1 MLIELHEEGLEEFNA
16 VLKQA
21 IELTDWDIDSI
32 FMDTLNLLTP
42 LRYEKQVVAKFNEKY
57 GGDTYERI
65 LSVNNTIQ
73 LEWSYNS
80 RGTPISRS
88 DVITILPYADKIA
101 DTVIRNKDEVR
112 ILFNLMQKFD
122 YLPATIDINGFA
134 DTHRI
139 YAINADTY
147 GRPVR
152 YSIKRMEIKINEPA
166 TFNII
171 LENDRYPL
179 YLFMTS
185 GSGVSLDWMF
195 KMYNLPALT
204 EMYKKFIDWYS
215 KTFEKQLKIRDTMLK
230 FQKTLE
236 MEKRLLQ

>member
-65 LSVNNTIQ
+65 LSVNNSIQ
-73 LEWSYNS
+73 LEWHDNS
-80 RGTPISRS
+80 RGTPISGH
-88 DVITILPYADKIA
+88 DVKIILPYADKIVDA
-101 DTVIRNKDEVR
+101 VIRNKDEVR
-112 ILFNLMQKFD
+112 ILFHLMQGFD
-122 YLPATIDINGFA
+122 RLPAITDINGFA
-134 DTHRI
+134 ETHELYLIGDDR
-139 YAINADTY
+139 Y
-147 GRPVR
+147 GRPIR
-152 YSIKRMEIKINEPA
+152 SSIKQLDIKIDEPSA
-166 TFNII
+166 LTVITDNH
-171 LENDRYPL
+171 EYPIHL
-179 YLFMTS
+179 IMRS
-185 GSGVSLDWMF
+185 GSGVSQDWMF
-195 KMYNLPALT
+195 MAYNLPALT